1 MSRLPGPL
9 LLIWLLMTTMTGYA
23 TPTQGDLPSHLD
35 SDNPVLAARALSQLD
50 QFDRSHIPLLAQSL
64 EQSITPRTRAYL
76 EFKLDSLLRSIL
88 EEVDQSILEME
99 ELRVRS
105 AADPANAEVALERKE
120 LRKKFSA
127 LLETARSGKGFLA
140 ASIARH
146 VEWNSL
152 RSPLLLRSYDRILD
166 EILQRWLTDHPQFE
180 TKELSEH
187 ELRWLS
193 SLPSWTRSAFSDPF
207 RVSLQAKACQQAW
220 TNLSRFDPILEQR
233 GRRYFL
239 DMGPGAVEFLRLKSA
254 ASDSSL
260 LPGDLDLI
268 REWETRTLL
277 RLPEKW
283 DGHHAIT
290 LGDWKT
296 LSGEKKLQ
304 RLSRLMGVMREDLRP
319 TLHYVATQDADPVLR
334 RRCAE
339 LLSLLGDSR
348 GARILL
354 LERRYGANR
363 LEVASR
369 DAMIR
374 AAYQLRDSGDLPGA
388 RLILEDLNDRLPHDA
403 AARHALG
410 LVLLR
415 QRELPEAILQFRK
428 SLELDPSRETE
439 HYNLACALAL
449 SGMPEE
455 AIASLAEAI
464 NMGYDRFSHAVEDPD
479 LKSLHD
485 QPEFW
490 DLIP

>member
-1 MSRLPGPL
+1 MSRLPVPL
-9 LLIWLLMTTMTGYA
+9 LLVVLLISAISGYA
-23 TPTQGDLPSHLD
+23 APLSGDLPNHLD
-35 SDNPVLAARALSQLD
+35 SDDPILAARALSQLD
-50 QFDRSHIPLLAQSL
+50 QFDKTHIPLLVASL
-64 EQSITPRTRAYL
+64 EGPTHPRTRAYL

-105 AADPANAEVALERKE
+105 AADPGNAEVTLERKE
-120 LRKKFSA
+120 LRQRCSV
-127 LLETARSGKGFLA
+127 LLETARSGKGILA

-152 RSPLLLRSYDRILD
+152 RSPLLRRSYDRILD
-166 EILQRWLTDHPQFE
+166 DILQIWLADNPQFE
-180 TKELSEH
+180 TKPLSEH

-193 SLPSWTRSAFSDPF
+193 SLPEWSRSIFSESFDL
-207 RVSLQAKACQQAW
+207 RLQADAFEQAW
-220 TNLSRFDPILEQR
+220 TNLCSFDPVLEKR
-233 GRRYFL
+233 GRRFLL
-239 DMGPGAVEFLRLKSA
+239 DMGPQAVESIRLKA
-254 ASDSSL
+254 AEPDSSG
-260 LPGDLDLI
+260 LPDDLI
-268 REWETRTLL
+268 KEWETKTLL

-283 DGHHAIT
+283 DGHHSIP

-296 LSGEKKLQ
+296 LSGEEKLQ
-304 RLSRLMGVMREDLRP
+304 RLSRLLGVMREDLRP
-319 TLHYVATQDADPVLR
+319 TLHHVATQDADPVLR

-428 SLELDPSRETE
+428 SLELAPSRATT

-449 SGMPEE
+449 SDLPDD

-464 NMGYDRFSHAVEDPD
+464 KMGYDRFSHAVNDPD

-485 QPEFW
+485 QPDFW